1 MAEECLRNERSRV
14 NPIQVQHDGLAR
26 GEEEAD
32 SDRWLS
38 KHSGAMIS
46 RVAQWL
52 VVNGLET
59 ERIQE
64 HMLHPPTPA
73 THAPC
78 TTLKTGETVRHT
90 ISRHFKASIFDQFLR
105 SV

>member
-1 MAEECLRNERSRV
+1 MLLECRCRSLTRAKSGE
-14 NPIQVQHDGLAR
+14 VQHDGLAR

-52 VVNGLET
+52 VVNGLEH

-64 HMLHPPTPA
+64 HMLCLELSISSSKSA
-73 THAPC
+73 IQ
-78 TTLKTGETVRHT
+78 GEKQT
-90 ISRHFKASIFDQFLR
+90 
-105 SV
+105 